1 MRKNADCCDVLDNGG
16 IHYELHTSNVV
27 VILALED
34 FSDET
39 HVNENSLLKIR
50 ACY

>member
-1 MRKNADCCDVLDNGG
+1 MRKNGDCCDVLDNGG

-34 FSDET
+34 FSEGT
-39 HVNENSLLKIR
+39 LVTKT
-50 ACY
+50 ACSR